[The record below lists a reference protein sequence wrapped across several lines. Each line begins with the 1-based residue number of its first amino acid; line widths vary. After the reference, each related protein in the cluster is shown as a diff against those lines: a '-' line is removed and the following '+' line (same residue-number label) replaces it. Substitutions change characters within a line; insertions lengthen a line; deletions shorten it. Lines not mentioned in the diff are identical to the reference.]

1 MLRHLSLS
9 QCIFVF
15 RRRTWF
21 STPFHIF
28 DAYLTLS
35 FLITA
40 IFSLFSPLTFNT
52 FLSFSLTTF
61 ENRYFSFFLWVC
73 HRHRVTC
80 LSFRR
85 EIIVPTSKLGCI
97 YRYETQPTFAPT
109 MEQTSN
115 QLLTKDSRHR
125 SLAIGVCKVSLY
137 IYLHKD
143 R

>member
-1 MLRHLSLS
+1 MHLRISLS
-9 QCIFVF
+9 HLISY
-15 RRRTWF
+15 TF
-21 STPFHIF
+21 SHLPCVSHAVLFNHNHI
-28 DAYLTLS
+28 
-35 FLITA
+35 
-40 IFSLFSPLTFNT
+40 SLFLPLTFNT
-52 FLSFSLTTF
+52 FLSFSSTTF
-61 ENRYFSFFLWVC
+61 ANRNFSFFLWVC

-80 LSFRR
+80 LACRR
-85 EIIVPTSKLGCI
+85 VIIAPTSKLGCI

-125 SLAIGVCKVSLY
+125 SLAIEVCKVSLY